1 MSRLT
6 IDFVM
11 DVATWHI
18 SVPHVSE
25 TRGVLMNET
34 VMLLRLSWSSL
45 DDLSKLHCCF
55 QLGRSKYNISDMVS
69 GLNPYLRLCLL
80 RKTTVIPTVKPSG
93 TFLPN
98 IRKELL
104 RNQSRPFGRKG
115 TAATPGLDHAMKLN
129 RQFSHVSLR
138 SIFDG
143 CFNW

>member
-69 GLNPYLRLCLL
+69 GLNPSLRLCIL
-80 RKTTVIPTVKPSG
+80 RNTTVIPTVKPSG
-93 TFLPN
+93 AFLPN
-98 IRKELL
+98 IRKEL
-104 RNQSRPFGRKG
+104 GRKG

-143 CFNW
+143 CFS